1 MRKGRTHALLG
12 NHASKKR
19 KLDNV
24 AYNSEK
30 EMMLAEI
37 QRLTSEL

>member
-1 MRKGRTHALLG
+1 LG

-19 KLDNV
+19 KLDNA